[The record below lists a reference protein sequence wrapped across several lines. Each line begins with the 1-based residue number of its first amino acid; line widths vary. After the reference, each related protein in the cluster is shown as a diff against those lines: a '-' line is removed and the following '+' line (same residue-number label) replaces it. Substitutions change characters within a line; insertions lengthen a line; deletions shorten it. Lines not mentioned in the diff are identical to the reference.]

1 MAGASR
7 RPLHCARAPWFT
19 ACRIALPSTAR
30 FDGDTMFSWLFRK
43 RRPPAGTTAAASSSS
58 AATPAKA
65 GAARRSEKDA
75 ALVDNAPYQ
84 AAQAQSKAA
93 QAAAR
98 EAENWPGR
106 LQQALGNDAA
116 LLEVAGNA
124 PGLDIKLAAVEGL
137 AGEDALRQAERAFRA
152 RDRKVHRLAKSR
164 LGAAV
169 SRRTAHAT
177 AEQLLQRGQAL
188 LQDPQLPLNHLATL
202 DRDWQALP
210 AALLEPAQH
219 VAFTALRAQLDSTV
233 RARADAEQQLQRWT
247 AQTQRSLP
255 TWQAAVAAAGSQP
268 PEHAHAALA
277 DVRNQARAMLE
288 TRPAHPCTATLGAAL
303 TQLLDGADAAQA
315 SVEAPPPAP
324 PPAAEEPAP
333 EHATQPPPGR
343 MPARDRKASAEQ
355 CRQLEAL
362 LQQASTALADGQ
374 LAALRQHLQATDAL
388 LAAKGTQWPMALHKR
403 KQALRAEQA
412 RLKDW
417 QTWGGERAREDLIAQ
432 AEALARLVQPLDT
445 VFAAAQA
452 VAPGAELDGVK
463 ETSHSANADEA
474 AQEPEAAAAAAP
486 GEATVAEAEASPH
499 ATSGAGD
506 DAAPAAPAPPAPPA
520 TATTSDEAMAPTAT
534 PAPVSAPGP
543 TPAAHQAERTGPARH
558 PAQSLRLKLN
568 LRAHA
573 EAIRALRMRW
583 KALDKLGEGA
593 HGDLWQRFD
602 GALTTAYQPVAAQNA
617 AQQAARQ
624 QNLLAR
630 LDLLGSLE
638 ALALPASD
646 PGMPAAEAANG
657 QAAWRDLARQLDAF
671 QVAWRQLGPVEHTAP
686 ADARQQ
692 LRQRLQ
698 AALDRIEQP
707 LRQAR
712 DRAAAER
719 EQLVQRAQ
727 ALADGRALPGGELQ
741 RELRALQAEWQEHA
755 RSLPLPRGVENALW
769 TRLRAATDSVF
780 ALRDAAAAARDAEQ
794 AAEVAEREA
803 LIQRLQ
809 ALHAHTPATQIESTL
824 GDVDRAWHQA
834 PALLPRATGQAL
846 EIRYRDARA
855 VASGLAATAVRLR
868 WQAQVDAWMAT
879 LQAAACAASVSTAA
893 GPAAQPDAHLMDDLL
908 LQLEVALDLPAAPE
922 LRAARQQLK
931 LRALKE
937 AMEGRTPPPN
947 GPAPSAGWLAAL
959 LHEPALDDLQRQRLL
974 ALLTALR
981 DAEPGTLGLAAPM
994 A

>member
-1 MAGASR
+1 VEQPAG
-7 RPLHCARAPWFT
+7 PYTARAPRFT
-19 ACRIALPSTAR
+19 ACRIAPPSTAR
-30 FDGDTMFSWLFRK
+30 FDGNTMFSWFFKK
-43 RRPPAGTTAAASSSS
+43 RGPATGTTAPASSPS

-65 GAARRSEKDA
+65 GAARRSERDA
-75 ALVDNAPYQ
+75 AADNAAHQ
-84 AAQAQSKAA
+84 ATQMQFKAA

-137 AGEDALRQAERAFRA
+137 AGEEALRQAERAFRT

-164 LGAAV
+164 LGAVV

-219 VAFTALRAQLDSTV
+219 VAFTALRFQLDSTV
-233 RARADAEQQLQRWT
+233 RARADAEQQFQRWT
-247 AQTQRSLP
+247 AQAQRSLP
-255 TWQAAVAAAGSQP
+255 AWKAAVAAASSQP
-268 PEHAHAALA
+268 LEHAHAALA
-277 DVRNQARAMLE
+277 DVRNQAQALLE
-288 TRPAHPCTATLGAAL
+288 TRPANASTAATLGAAL
-303 TQLLDGADAAQA
+303 TQLLSDADAARA
-315 SVEAPPPAP
+315 LVDAPPPAP

-333 EHATQPPPGR
+333 EDAIQPPSGR
-343 MPARDRKASAEQ
+343 LPARERKASTEQ
-355 CRQLEAL
+355 CQQLEAL

-374 LAALRQHLQATDAL
+374 LTSLQQHVQAADAL
-388 LAAKGTQWPMALHKR
+388 LAAQGTQWPMALRNR

-412 RLKDW
+412 RLEGW
-417 QTWGGERAREDLIAQ
+417 QTWGGERAREDLIAE
-432 AEALARLVQPLDT
+432 AESLARLVRPLDT
-445 VFAAAQA
+445 VFASEQAAA
-452 VAPGAELDGVK
+452 SAAEHDGVI
-463 ETSHSANADEA
+463 EPSHSASADEA
-474 AQEPEAAAAAAP
+474 AQEAVAEAAP
-486 GEATVAEAEASPH
+486 SDATVAEAEASPH
-499 ATSGAGD
+499 GTSHAGD
-506 DAAPAAPAPPAPPA
+506 DAALAAPARLASPA

-543 TPAAHQAERTGPARH
+543 TLATDQAEHTGPARQ
-558 PAQSLRLKLN
+558 PAPSRRPRLN

-583 KALDKLGEGA
+583 KALDKLGEVV
-593 HGDLWQRFD
+593 HGNLWQRFD
-602 GALTTAYQPVAAQNA
+602 SALTTAYQPVAAQNA
-617 AQQAARQ
+617 VQQAARQ

-630 LDLLGSLE
+630 QELLDSLE
-638 ALALPASD
+638 ALAPPASD
-646 PGMPAAEAANG
+646 PGMPAVQTAHG

-686 ADARQQ
+686 ADARPH

-719 EQLVQRAQ
+719 EQLIQRVQ
-727 ALADGRALPGGELQ
+727 ALAEVRGLPGGELQ
-741 RELRALQAEWQEHA
+741 RQLRALQAEWQEHA
-755 RSLPLPRGVENALW
+755 RSMPLPRGVENALW
-769 TRLRAATDSVF
+769 TRFRSATDAVL
-780 ALRDAAAAARDAEQ
+780 AQRDAAAAARDAEQ

-809 ALHAHTPATQIESTL
+809 ALHAHTPVTQIESTL

-834 PALLPRATGQAL
+834 PALLPRAAGQAL
-846 EIRYRDARA
+846 ETRYRDARA
-855 VASGLAATAVRLR
+855 VASSLAAIAVRMR

-879 LQAAACAASVSTAA
+879 LQAGADAASVSTAA
-893 GPAAQPDAHLMDDLL
+893 GPAAQPDAHRMDDLL
-908 LQLEVALDLPAAPE
+908 LQLESALDLPAAPE
-922 LRAARQQLK
+922 RQAARQQMK

-937 AMEGRTPPPN
+937 AMEGRTPQPN
-947 GPAPSAGWLAAL
+947 GQAPAARWLATL
-959 LHEPALDDLQRQRLL
+959 LGEPALDDLQRQRLL
-974 ALLTALR
+974 AVLMALR
-981 DAEPGTLGLAAPM
+981 DAESGTLGLAVPID
-994 A
+994 